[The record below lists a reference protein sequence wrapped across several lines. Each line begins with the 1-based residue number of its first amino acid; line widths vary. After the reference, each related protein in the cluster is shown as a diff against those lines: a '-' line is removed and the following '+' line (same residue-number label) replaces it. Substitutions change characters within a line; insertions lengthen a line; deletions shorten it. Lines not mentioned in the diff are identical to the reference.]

1 MENQKMENL
10 LNLALAAGRQDLE
23 QSESLRT
30 GYDPQQ
36 RTWEVIV
43 KYTGSLDPLRE
54 QGIGVYE
61 LLHQFAVLTVPEAL
75 VEWMSLLPQIEYVE
89 KPKRLLFAADQARAA
104 YA

>member
-75 VEWMSLLPQIEYVE
+75 VEWMSLLP
-89 KPKRLLFAADQARAA
+89 RSST
-104 YA
+104 